1 MKTQTHRQI
10 ASRLAQEIMDKMI
23 SYEQFVDLYP
33 TDTGDDEI
41 DSLFD
46 LIEHQPKL
54 GGFLG
59 VRKSTYDN
67 YNSEI
72 FRLIKKLES

>member
-1 MKTQTHRQI
+1 MKTQTYRQI
-10 ASRLAQEIMDKMI
+10 ASRLAQEIMGKKI
-23 SYEQFVDLYP
+23 SYQQFVDQYP

-59 VRKSTYDN
+59 VRQSTFNN

>member
-1 MKTQTHRQI
+1 MKTQTRRQI
-10 ASRLAQEIMDKMI
+10 ASRLAQEIMAKMI
-23 SYEQFVDLYP
+23 SYEQFVELYP

-54 GGFLG
+54 GGYLG
-59 VRKSTYDN
+59 VRQNTYDD
-67 YNSEI
+67 YNSDI
-72 FRLIKKLES
+72 FRLIRKLES

>member
-1 MKTQTHRQI
+1 MKTQTHRQK

-59 VRKSTYDN
+59 VRQSTYDD